1 MPDNATQK
9 WLFLGF
15 FIAFAI
21 KAPLVP
27 FHTWLPD
34 AGAEAPAGGAALL
47 VGVLDKV
54 GTFGFLRYCLP
65 LFPDASRYFAPTI
78 LILSVIGILYAAFLA
93 IGQRD
98 MKRLVAYTSV
108 AHFGFI
114 GLGIFAFT
122 TQGGTGAVLYM
133 VNHGL
138 STGALFM
145 VVGLLIARGKSR
157 NVDDYGGAAK
167 VTPILAGLFLL
178 AGLSALALPGM
189 STFVSEFLVLVGTFT
204 RHKGLAVL
212 ATTGIVLAAIYVL
225 YLYQRTFQGTV
236 SEKVVKFRDLNVRE
250 VFAVAPL
257 IALIVVLGV
266 YPKPVLD
273 VINPAVNATLHDVH
287 QTDPTRPLR
296 RTFLPE
302 AIRSERTC
310 VLAAAPSTPIHAPSV
325 VLPRPVADL
334 HRARRRAGRRARRG
348 CRPAGRALRRAG
360 RRHARRARRARLSRC
375 CCCTAPRGRPPSPGH
390 WPSTAPALFVQGSI
404 LAARHHVR
412 AAGRRAQ
419 RRREQRDRRLGGRGR
434 RVARRT
440 ASWPST
446 ERVQT
451 EVFPLMLFAVSGML
465 IFPIA
470 NNLLL
475 MFVAL
480 EVLSLPLYLMAGHGP
495 APPAAVPGSG
505 AQVLPARRLRL
516 GVLPLRAGAAVRLCQ
531 LRRPR
536 RDPARRRRT
545 SDQVR
550 RAALYGARPAAR
562 RAAVQGRHR
571 AVPQLDPGRLPRRAD
586 AGHRVHG
593 LVHEGRRLRRDPAG
607 ALRRVQHLCA
617 GTGDR
622 SSGRWPSRRCS
633 SARSSG

>member
-1 MPDNATQK
+1 MHNVTFVVLLLIPLVGSTVVFSLKNEQATLAKLLSLGVSLVVLVYTAIVGLAFDTGPKAPRFQFVGSWTWIKNFGVHLAFGVDGIALVLVGMSVVLVPAVILASWNSFDSRSGAEELVTATTPRRSVKNYFALLLLLEFFMIGVFTATDVFLFYVFFEAMLVPMYFIIGSFGGPRRQYAAMKFFLYSLVGGLLMLAAVIGLYVTTGSRSFAITDLIGKVPDTPTQK

-78 LILSVIGILYAAFLA
+78 LILSVIGVLYAAFLA

-138 STGALFM
+138 STGALFL

-225 YLYQRTFQGTV
+225 YLYQRAFQGAV
-236 SEKVVKFRDLNVRE
+236 SEKVGRFRDLNVRE
-250 VFAVAPL
+250 VLAVAPL

-273 VINPAVNATLHDVH
+273 VINPAVTATLHDVH
-287 QTDPTRPLR
+287 QPDPT
-296 RTFLPE
+296 
-302 AIRSERTC
+302 
-310 VLAAAPSTPIHAPSV
+310 PSLGAF
-325 VLPRPVADL
+325 
-334 HRARRRAGRRARRG
+334 AG
-348 CRPAGRALRRAG
+348 
-360 RRHARRARRARLSRC
+360 
-375 CCCTAPRGRPPSPGH
+375 
-390 WPSTAPALFVQGSI
+390 
-404 LAARHHVR
+404 
-412 AAGRRAQ
+412 
-419 RRREQRDRRLGGRGR
+419 
-434 RVARRT
+434 
-440 ASWPST
+440 
-446 ERVQT
+446 
-451 EVFPLMLFAVSGML
+451 
-465 IFPIA
+465 
-470 NNLLL
+470 
-475 MFVAL
+475 
-480 EVLSLPLYLMAGHGP
+480 
-495 APPAAVPGSG
+495 
-505 AQVLPARRLRL
+505 
-516 GVLPLRAGAAVRLCQ
+516 
-531 LRRPR
+531 
-536 RDPARRRRT
+536 
-545 SDQVR
+545 
-550 RAALYGARPAAR
+550 GAR
-562 RAAVQGRHR
+562 
-571 AVPQLDPGRLPRRAD
+571 
-586 AGHRVHG
+586 
-593 LVHEGRRLRRDPAG
+593 
-607 ALRRVQHLCA
+607 
-617 GTGDR
+617 
-622 SSGRWPSRRCS
+622 
-633 SARSSG
+633 

>member
-1 MPDNATQK
+1 MHSYALVILTLIPLVGSVAVFSLKPDKSLLAKQLSLLVSLVVVVYAVVLAVRFDTGKGADRFQFQGSWTWIKAFGVHLAFGVDGIALVLVLMAVVLVPAVMLASWTSFDSNAGAEEVAVPGARRRSVKNYFALILLLEFFMIGVFVATDVFLFYVFFEAMLVPMYFIIGSFGGPRRQYAAMKFFLYSLVGGLLMLASVIGLYVTTGSRTFAIADLIGKVPDNATQK

-65 LFPDASRYFAPTI
+65 LFPNASRYFAPTI

-122 TQGGTGAVLYM
+122 TQGGSGAVLYM

-138 STGALFM
+138 STGALFI

-212 ATTGIVLAAIYVL
+212 GTTGIVLAAIYVL
-225 YLYQRTFQGTV
+225 YLYQRTFQGAV
-236 SEKVVKFRDLNVRE
+236 SARVEKFRDLNVRE

-257 IALIVVLGV
+257 IAIIIFLGV

-273 VINPAVNATLHDVH
+273 IINPAVHDTLVNVH
-287 QTDPTRPLR
+287 QTDPTPKLG
-296 RTFLPE
+296 
-302 AIRSERTC
+302 
-310 VLAAAPSTPIHAPSV
+310 PIV
-325 VLPRPVADL
+325 
-334 HRARRRAGRRARRG
+334 
-348 CRPAGRALRRAG
+348 
-360 RRHARRARRARLSRC
+360 
-375 CCCTAPRGRPPSPGH
+375 
-390 WPSTAPALFVQGSI
+390 
-404 LAARHHVR
+404 
-412 AAGRRAQ
+412 
-419 RRREQRDRRLGGRGR
+419 
-434 RVARRT
+434 
-440 ASWPST
+440 
-446 ERVQT
+446 
-451 EVFPLMLFAVSGML
+451 
-465 IFPIA
+465 
-470 NNLLL
+470 
-475 MFVAL
+475 
-480 EVLSLPLYLMAGHGP
+480 
-495 APPAAVPGSG
+495 G
-505 AQVLPARRLRL
+505 AQK
-516 GVLPLRAGAAVRLCQ
+516 
-531 LRRPR
+531 
-536 RDPARRRRT
+536 
-545 SDQVR
+545 
-550 RAALYGARPAAR
+550 
-562 RAAVQGRHR
+562 
-571 AVPQLDPGRLPRRAD
+571 
-586 AGHRVHG
+586 
-593 LVHEGRRLRRDPAG
+593 
-607 ALRRVQHLCA
+607 
-617 GTGDR
+617 
-622 SSGRWPSRRCS
+622 
-633 SARSSG
+633 